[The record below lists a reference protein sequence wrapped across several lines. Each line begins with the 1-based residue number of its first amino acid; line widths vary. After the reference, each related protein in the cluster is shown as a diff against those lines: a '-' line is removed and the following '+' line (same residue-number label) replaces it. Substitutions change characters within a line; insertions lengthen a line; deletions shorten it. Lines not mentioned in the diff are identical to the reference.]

1 MLNPFVWLRSLARA
15 AVVNGVQDALFD
27 VTPEGVEPPAD
38 LAALQE
44 RLAAAAALPAAALPA
59 AEEEAEPEAPV
70 KRTRK

>member
-27 VTPEGVEPPAD
+27 VTPDGVEPPAD
-38 LAALQE
+38 LQALQE
-44 RLAAAAALPAAALPA
+44 RLTAAAALPAAPEA
-59 AEEEAEPEAPV
+59 EAEPEAPV